1 MSSATT
7 LLFGLFTISGCY
19 SPERLS
25 VQTMVPYPPFPDSV
39 MVVLLG
45 KADVRHID
53 GQKIGSVY
61 YDQGDEHYPLTGFR
75 MADSLRRT
83 ALQHGA
89 NLVKITHELLPT
101 RRYMFEKLSAD
112 LYRVTDARY
121 YTDEE
126 VIEWSGD
133 RKLSF
138 ADFKYHGRIY
148 SDTSVLLSNGSY
160 DFGIVST
167 FHCEHSWI
175 NRASKDSAEALLH
188 EQGNFDLCEIYCR
201 QFLTRIREGKS
212 WTSEFWAVVRTTWKE
227 KRVQY
232 ESETAGGLDYRRQ
245 VEWTEKI
252 HHALVFGTDTSNAEF
267 RLK

>member
-1 MSSATT
+1 MRSVTT
-7 LLFGLFTISGCY
+7 LLFGLFAISGCY
-19 SPERLS
+19 GPERLS
-25 VQTMVPYPPFPDSV
+25 VRTMVLYPPFPDSA
-39 MVVLLG
+39 MVVLLAI
-45 KADVRHID
+45 ADVRHID
-53 GQKIGSVY
+53 GQKIGTVSF
-61 YDQGDEHYPLTGFR
+61 DLGDEYYPLTGAR

-83 ALQHGA
+83 ALQLGA
-89 NLVKITHELLPT
+89 NLVKITYELLPT
-101 RRYMFEKLSAD
+101 TRSRSEKLSAD
-112 LYRVTDARY
+112 LYRVADARY

-148 SDTSVLLSNGSY
+148 SDTSILLSNGSY
-160 DFGIVST
+160 DFDIVT
-167 FHCEHSWI
+167 KFHCEHSWI
-175 NRASKDSAEALLH
+175 NRVSKDSAEALLH

-201 QFLTRIREGKS
+201 QFLARVREGNS
-212 WTSEFWAVVRTTWKE
+212 RTPLFWAVVRTTWRE
-227 KRVQY
+227 KRAQY
-232 ESETAGGLDYRRQ
+232 ESETAGGLDYHRQ

>member
-1 MSSATT
+1 
-7 LLFGLFTISGCY
+7 
-19 SPERLS
+19 
-25 VQTMVPYPPFPDSV
+25 
-39 MVVLLG
+39 MVVLLA

-53 GQKIGSVY
+53 GQKIGTVSY
-61 YDQGDEHYPLTGFR
+61 NLGDGYYPLTGAR

-89 NLVKITHELLPT
+89 NLVKITYEVRPT
-101 RRYMFEKLSAD
+101 RRSRSEKLSAD
-112 LYRVTDARY
+112 LYRVADPRY

-138 ADFKYHGRIY
+138 ADFQYHGRIY

-160 DFGIVST
+160 DFDIVAR
-167 FHCEHSWI
+167 FHCEHSWL

-201 QFLTRIREGKS
+201 QFLARVREGKS
-212 WTSEFWAVVRTTWKE
+212 TTPLFWAVVRTTWKE
-227 KRVQY
+227 KREQY
-232 ESETAGGLDYRRQ
+232 ESETGGGLDYRRQ

-252 HHALVFGTDTSNAEF
+252 RHALVCGTDTSNAEF
-267 RLK
+267 RLKSL